1 MAIIAKEN
9 FERAIRECLSRF
21 CDKEISDTTENV
33 DPEGYNKVRTVI
45 WHYKPYTFK
54 AAYIFGGDKEYPN
67 FAPLGIMARL
77 DGSSEEE
84 KLRTGNDLVE
94 KIQKANLMREAGMV

>member
-1 MAIIAKEN
+1 MAIIPKEN
-9 FERAIRECLSRF
+9 FERAIEECLGRF

-33 DPEGYNKVRTVI
+33 DPDGYNKVRTVI

-54 AAYIFGGDKEYPN
+54 AAYIFGGSKEYPN
-67 FAPLGIMARL
+67 FCPLGIMARL

-84 KLRTGNDLVE
+84 KLRTGNDLVNT
-94 KIQKANLMREAGMV
+94 IQKANLMREAGMV